1 MAVKMRL
8 SSGYQVTVP
17 AALRKALDLQP
28 GDELEG
34 EIKGGVLTMRKAATK
49 RERIERYFRELDRLK
64 AEREKRMT
72 PEQKKFA
79 EMSKGWTINQYHEYF
94 DNLPETKAYI
104 KEKYGV

>member
-34 EIKGGVLTMRKAATK
+34 EIKGGVNDA
-49 RERIERYFRELDRLK
+49 
-64 AEREKRMT
+64 
-72 PEQKKFA
+72 
-79 EMSKGWTINQYHEYF
+79 
-94 DNLPETKAYI
+94 
-104 KEKYGV
+104 